1 MSREEQHVKVVWH
14 DEECLVQGSAAD
26 IPPTSGEA
34 FSMLVDFCLLHELG
48 TQFLAS
54 FAAALTFPTHNHY
67 KVAIELPVPDNAKDS
82 TGPPPAQQDATDEW
96 AVLNEQLPY
105 YVTLS
110 CNYAVVISSLCGSFW
125 EPSVPCNLVSAWLH
139 PVLKEI
145 PRKREIVDSPGRYT
159 EFLALI
165 CGFRRPPIF
174 ALWIGAA
181 ISGLVPKI
189 LNLVGGGTPPL
200 DPNGFPWTG
209 CPQSFMDLAGS
220 GPYFGQHS
228 GESMVERVDAWRL
241 LYLPVVEPDGL
252 YYESFP
258 FSPWQPVGFTKDKN
272 CVFRVRAHESCPRH
286 RLVYEYW
293 TWQLP
298 NGSTIHDNGL
308 QSSEPRSYPETELL
322 PPRSV
327 DPVIPLSDQEASRE
341 EATEVFR
348 WVLANHEGKPASE
361 PIYYDDW
368 IADCDYSDGS
378 LQESAAGDTCSMPD
392 TSNQGR
398 LSIVEWMDGVEIS

>member
-1 MSREEQHVKVVWH
+1 
-14 DEECLVQGSAAD
+14 
-26 IPPTSGEA
+26 
-34 FSMLVDFCLLHELG
+34 MLVDFCLLHELG

-145 PRKREIVDSPGRYT
+145 PRK
-159 EFLALI
+159 L
-165 CGFRRPPIF
+165 
-174 ALWIGAA
+174 
-181 ISGLVPKI
+181 
-189 LNLVGGGTPPL
+189 GGGTPPL

-361 PIYYDDW
+361 PIYHDDW